1 MTLYY
6 RAKTSLALAIVDS
19 SESIV
24 CYTEPDIQK
33 LVSDCFQAKAQKGL
47 TNPIKI

>member
-6 RAKTSLALAIVDS
+6 RAKTSFALAIVDS

-33 LVSDCFQAKAQKGL
+33 LVSGCFQAKAQKGL